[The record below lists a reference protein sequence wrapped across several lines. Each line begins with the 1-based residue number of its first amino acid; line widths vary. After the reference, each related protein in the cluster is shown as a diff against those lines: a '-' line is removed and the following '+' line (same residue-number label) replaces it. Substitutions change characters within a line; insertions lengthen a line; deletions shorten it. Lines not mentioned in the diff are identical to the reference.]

1 MLEIFKIK
9 EPKIIKAL
17 MILDLTKNRTLK
29 IGRGDGSD
37 IKFKHHSISREHCL
51 FKMNNDFRI
60 VDLQSKYGSFVI
72 IDKKDL

>member
-17 MILDLTKNRTLK
+17 MILDLTKNKTLK

-37 IKFKHHSISREHCL
+37 IKFKHHSISRDHCL
-51 FKMNNDFRI
+51 FKLNNGFKL
-60 VDLQSKYGSFVI
+60 VDLQSKYGSFKAV
-72 IDKKDL
+72 D